1 MTESTAA
8 IEYDPMAPTPERR
21 RFRGGLLV
29 VMVAV
34 LVGGVGGWALRGWVE
49 SRKPEAVVIGQAS
62 EFSPGSVTEVAL
74 GVGHFDPFGLENM
87 DELPSGREFSETR
100 LFVVGDS
107 EGRLMAFSQRSPWMG
122 CRVGLVTRAKALEFG
137 YVLPA
142 GVERS
147 FLDGCHGSLFSLD
160 GLHLAGPG
168 HRGLNR
174 FPVGYLPDGSV
185 VVDLTRI
192 QQAGP

>member
-1 MTESTAA
+1 
-8 IEYDPMAPTPERR
+8 
-21 RFRGGLLV
+21 
-29 VMVAV
+29 
-34 LVGGVGGWALRGWVE
+34 
-49 SRKPEAVVIGQAS
+49 VIGQAS
-62 EFSPGSVTEVAL
+62 EFPPGSVTEVVL
-74 GVGHFDPFGLENM
+74 DVGHFDPFGLENL

-107 EGRLMAFSQRSPWMG
+107 EGRLVALSQRSPWMG
-122 CRVGLVTRAKALEFG
+122 CRVGVVTRAKAIEFG

-168 HRGLNR
+168 LRGLNR

-185 VVDLTRI
+185 VVDLT
-192 QQAGP
+192 GLELSTPTY